1 MWEQY
6 KRTFAFMQS
15 AIAVFTVAI
24 YLTLHHLVLLAAL
37 FFVVMQLAAVVGAM
51 WAWRLKAKLGNAALH
66 PNSSIKG

>member
-6 KRTFAFMQS
+6 KRTLPFMQS

-37 FFVVMQLAAVVGAM
+37 FFAVMQLGAVVGAR
-51 WAWRLKAKLGNAALH
+51 WAWRLKAKLGSASLH
-66 PNSSIKG
+66 PNSSFNG